1 MLVIFFL
8 NDTKVRGRKGGREE
22 YEQNALYEILNK
34 NIKRING
41 GHVSKVLVV
50 EWKRQN
56 CPLERFRD
64 Q

>member
-1 MLVIFFL
+1 MNKMHCMKFSI
-8 NDTKVRGRKGGREE
+8 
-22 YEQNALYEILNK
+22 K
-34 NIKRING
+34 NIKKING

-56 CPLERFRD
+56 GPLERFRD